1 MPSFPRASAILGGFF
16 TGTNYIIAIM
26 GWFRA
31 APPGDPLVVAMTG
44 VKLGDRLLIMGGS
57 HTKTVG
63 QLALKPGISG
73 RAVIVDETESLST
86 RAAEAATAEGALIE
100 SETAPLT
107 MLPFDDNSF
116 DLVVVNHALA
126 KVPEA
131 RRNQALTEA
140 RRVLRDGGRVVAIEP
155 AQRGGLAALVSS
167 GTLPSGDIE
176 RELTTAGFRAVRT
189 LAEREGL
196 AFIEGAKRS

>member
-1 MPSFPRASAILGGFF
+1 
-16 TGTNYIIAIM
+16 M

-73 RAVIVDETESLST
+73 RAVIVDETDSLST

-107 MLPFDDNSF
+107 MLPFDDSSF

-126 KVPEA
+126 KVPEG

-167 GTLPSGDIE
+167 GALPSRDIE
-176 RELTTAGFRAVRT
+176 RAFTTAGFRAVRT

-196 AFIEGAKRS
+196 AFIEGAKRG